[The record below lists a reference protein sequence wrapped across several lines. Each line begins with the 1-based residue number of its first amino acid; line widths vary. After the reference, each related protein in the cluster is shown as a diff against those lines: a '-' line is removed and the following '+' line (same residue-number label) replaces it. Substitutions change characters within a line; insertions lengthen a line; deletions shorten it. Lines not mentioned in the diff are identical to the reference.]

1 MKLSVFLKST
11 AIIVIIL
18 VVFGLAA
25 FGLNF
30 YTKPLIDSHNAGAE
44 LAPLLEVMPEG
55 AQFGADALVY
65 DSENAS
71 ASTLKDV
78 PASVTKVYK
87 EATGLG
93 YVIRCQATSKYSTA
107 PMVITVGVSADGKIC
122 GIQINEYHD
131 SLDAAYN
138 ITTKAPEY
146 ITSFVGKDSALADIG
161 LVSGST
167 FSSQAFKSAVEEAMS
182 VLIANDLI
190 AAGVKSD
197 DQIISELLVKLH
209 KGIAP
214 EGIIK
219 ATEIAASGNIVKGW
233 KSLNGTGSA
242 YMMSKDGA
250 SYLAIVN
257 AASYVKIYD
266 TAENDVTSA
275 HADLASEALAAS
287 GIDYKIG
294 GGLKNKIKNFNK
306 DFSDEAVNSA
316 ELINFTTFNTV
327 AVAARFTVNGETVY
341 LIQTKPLTYGDSVM
355 TVYTFLD
362 ADGAILKQDVSTLIY
377 DHYSVDGYMS
387 NKDEAF
393 QSWLDKYTGKTDG
406 TLSDDLLISGATL
419 SSTAVKNATADV
431 FATLNSIK
439 GGEQ

>member
-55 AQFGADALVY
+55 AKFDGNALIYDATDASSSALVG
-65 DSENAS
+65 
-71 ASTLKDV
+71 V
-78 PASVTKVYK
+78 PASITKVYK

-93 YVIRCQATSKYSTA
+93 YVIRCQATSKYSKA
-107 PMVITVGVSADGKIC
+107 PMVITVGVDAQGKIC
-122 GIQINEYHD
+122 GIQINEYND
-131 SLDAAYN
+131 SLEPEYN
-138 ITTKAPEY
+138 ITLKAPEY
-146 ITSFVGKDSALADIG
+146 ITSYIGKDSALADIG
-161 LVSGST
+161 LVAGST
-167 FSSQAFKSAVEEAMS
+167 YSSGAFKGAVEEAMG
-182 VLIANDLI
+182 VLISNDLI

-197 DQIISELLVKLH
+197 DQIISELLTKLH
-209 KGIAP
+209 TGIAP

-242 YMMSKDGA
+242 YMMAKDGA
-250 SYLAIVN
+250 SYLVLVN
-257 AASYVKIYD
+257 TAGHAVVYD
-266 TAENDVTSA
+266 TAENDVTAS
-275 HADLASEALAAS
+275 HADLVSEAVAAS

-306 DFSDEAVNSA
+306 DFSTEATETT
-316 ELINFTTFNTV
+316 ELITFTTFNTV
-327 AVAARFTVNGETVY
+327 STVAKFTVNGEVVY
-341 LIQTKPLTYGDSVM
+341 LVQTKPLTYGDNVM

-362 ADGAILKQDVSTLIY
+362 ANGAIIKQDVSTLIY

-387 NKDEAF
+387 NKDQAF
-393 QSWLDKYTGKTDG
+393 INWLDKYTGKTDG
-406 TLSDDLLISGATL
+406 TLTDDLLISGATL

-431 FATLNSIK
+431 FTTFNAIK

>member
-30 YTKPLIDSHNAGAE
+30 YTKPLIDANNAGAE

-55 AQFGADALVY
+55 AKFDGEALIY
-65 DSENAS
+65 DSANAS
-71 ASTLKDV
+71 ASTLTGV

-93 YVIRCQATSKYSTA
+93 YVIRCQATSQYSKA
-107 PMVITVGVSADGKIC
+107 PMEITIGIAADGKIC
-122 GIQINEYHD
+122 GIQINSYND
-131 SLDAAYN
+131 SADYDFRAKDPAYLN
-138 ITTKAPEY
+138 SY
-146 ITSFVGKDSALADIG
+146 IGKDSALADIG

-167 FSSQAFKSAVEEAMS
+167 YSSSAFKGAVEEAMG
-182 VLIANDLI
+182 VLISNDLI

-214 EGIIK
+214 DGIVK
-219 ATEIAASGNIVKGW
+219 AEDIAASGNIVKGW
-233 KSLNGTGSA
+233 KSVNGTGSA
-242 YMMSKDGA
+242 YMMAKNGA

-257 AASYVKIYD
+257 AAGYVKIYD
-266 TAENDVTSA
+266 TAENDVTGD
-275 HADLASEALAAS
+275 HADLASEAVAAS

-294 GGLKNKIKNFNK
+294 GGFKNKIKNFNK

-316 ELINFTTFNTV
+316 ELINLTSFNTV

-341 LIQTKPLTYGDSVM
+341 IIQTKPLTYGDNAM

-362 ADGAILKQDVSTLIY
+362 ANGAILKQDVSTLIY

-387 NKDEAF
+387 NKDAAF

-431 FATLNSIK
+431 FTVFNSIK

>member
-30 YTKPLIDSHNAGAE
+30 YTKPLIDANNAGAE

-55 AQFGADALVY
+55 AKFDGEALIY
-65 DSENAS
+65 DSANAS
-71 ASTLKDV
+71 ASTLTGV

-93 YVIRCQATSKYSTA
+93 YVIRCQATSQYSKA
-107 PMVITVGVSADGKIC
+107 PMEITIRIAADGKIC
-122 GIQINEYHD
+122 GIQINSYND
-131 SLDAAYN
+131 SADYDFRAKDPAYLDS
-138 ITTKAPEY
+138 Y
-146 ITSFVGKDSALADIG
+146 IGKDSALADIG

-167 FSSQAFKSAVEEAMS
+167 YSSSAFKGAVEEAMG
-182 VLIANDLI
+182 VLISNDLI

-214 EGIIK
+214 DGIVK
-219 ATEIAASGNIVKGW
+219 AEDIAASGNIVKGW
-233 KSLNGTGSA
+233 KSVNGTGSA
-242 YMMSKDGA
+242 YMMAKNGA

-257 AASYVKIYD
+257 AAGYVKIYD
-266 TAENDVTSA
+266 TAENDVTGD
-275 HADLASEALAAS
+275 HADLASEAVAAS

-294 GGLKNKIKNFNK
+294 GGFKNKIKNFNK

-316 ELINFTTFNTV
+316 ELLNLTSFNTV

-341 LIQTKPLTYGDSVM
+341 IIQTKPLTYGDNAM

-362 ADGAILKQDVSTLIY
+362 ANGAILKQDVSTLIY

-387 NKDEAF
+387 NKDAAF

-419 SSTAVKNATADV
+419 SSTAVKNATADAFTV
-431 FATLNSIK
+431 FNSIK
-439 GGEQ
+439 GGE

>member
-55 AQFGADALVY
+55 AKFDADALIY

-146 ITSFVGKDSALADIG
+146 IESFIGKDSALADIG
-161 LVSGST
+161 LVAGST
-167 FSSQAFKSAVEEAMS
+167 FSSNAFKGAVEEAMS
-182 VLIANDLI
+182 VLISNNLI

-197 DQIISELLVKLH
+197 DQIISELLTKLH
-209 KGIAP
+209 I
-214 EGIIK
+214 
-219 ATEIAASGNIVKGW
+219 T
-233 KSLNGTGSA
+233 
-242 YMMSKDGA
+242 YMG
-250 SYLAIVN
+250 
-257 AASYVKIYD
+257 
-266 TAENDVTSA
+266 VT
-275 HADLASEALAAS
+275 
-287 GIDYKIG
+287 
-294 GGLKNKIKNFNK
+294 
-306 DFSDEAVNSA
+306 
-316 ELINFTTFNTV
+316 
-327 AVAARFTVNGETVY
+327 
-341 LIQTKPLTYGDSVM
+341 
-355 TVYTFLD
+355 
-362 ADGAILKQDVSTLIY
+362 
-377 DHYSVDGYMS
+377 
-387 NKDEAF
+387 
-393 QSWLDKYTGKTDG
+393 
-406 TLSDDLLISGATL
+406 
-419 SSTAVKNATADV
+419 
-431 FATLNSIK
+431 
-439 GGEQ
+439 